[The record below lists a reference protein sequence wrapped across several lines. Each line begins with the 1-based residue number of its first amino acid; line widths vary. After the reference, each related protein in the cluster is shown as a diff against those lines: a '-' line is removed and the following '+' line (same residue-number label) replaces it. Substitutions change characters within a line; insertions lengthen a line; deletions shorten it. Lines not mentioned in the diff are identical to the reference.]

1 MVANKI
7 EILAI
12 PGHTSHVL
20 QPLDSTPFANFKTNW
35 NINLKEY
42 LFQNVG
48 VGMPKGD
55 FWIPFLPA
63 WRKSLTVAAVQLGF
77 RKTGI
82 FPVSRNAIKDS
93 NLCPSGATDGFQSW
107 PKWCD

>member
-7 EILAI
+7 EVLAI

-42 LFQNVG
+42 LFQNTG
-48 VGMPKGD
+48 VGMPKG
-55 FWIPFLPA
+55 
-63 WRKSLTVAAVQLGF
+63 
-77 RKTGI
+77 
-82 FPVSRNAIKDS
+82 
-93 NLCPSGATDGFQSW
+93 
-107 PKWCD
+107 